1 MINNKTIED
10 LWNILKFTFEPN
22 KSRKE
27 WDELMKKKVFRKLRK
42 LANKY
47 IGEEETNKIIDET
60 IEEFKEEIKVN
71 SKKKKNKKA
80 AKK

>member
-1 MINNKTIED
+1 
-10 LWNILKFTFEPN
+10 
-22 KSRKE
+22 
-27 WDELMKKKVFRKLRK
+27 MKKKVFRKLRK

-60 IEEFKEEIKVN
+60 IEEFKEEIKVD
-71 SKKKKNKKA
+71 SKKKKEKKA